1 MAIDTSGDRPGNVIA
16 DIPHGASALRFA
28 RARSPEEIIETCDS
42 LGSLLPGGEEAAG
55 GVHSFI
61 MMAPVTPTVAAR
73 TRTSHMRQTSELK
86 ASTLGILLMTQCA
99 FTSRRSAESIC

>member
-55 GVHSFI
+55 GVHFI
-61 MMAPVTPTVAAR
+61 HYDGASDAGGRRKDADEPYAAD
-73 TRTSHMRQTSELK
+73 K
-86 ASTLGILLMTQCA
+86 
-99 FTSRRSAESIC
+99 